1 VQKIGVSAKMDNKI
15 FNFGDLVKLSPWGE
29 STLGQNPVGRRYVG
43 QNGIIVSDIME
54 KLNMSGY
61 KVRFANESP
70 VFLGIDEITLV
81 KEG

>member
-1 VQKIGVSAKMDNKI
+1 MDGKI

-29 STLGQNPVGRRYVG
+29 STLGKNPVGCRYVG
-43 QNGIIVSDIME
+43 QNGIIVSEIME

-61 KVRFANESP
+61 KVKFANESP

-81 KEG
+81 KEC

>member
-1 VQKIGVSAKMDNKI
+1 MDSKI

-43 QNGIIVSDIME
+43 QNGIIVSEIME
-54 KLNMSGY
+54 KLNMAGY

-70 VFLGIDEITLV
+70 IFLGIDEITLV